1 MGESYIVMSEIL
13 LFWLYLLHEL
23 TVLAVLFKYLKMFY
37 PVYSLLFSF
46 FLSFSSSSSNFFFF
60 LIFFWLLY
68 FLGGVCM
75 AEVEESR
82 CIEKC

>member
-46 FLSFSSSSSNFFFF
+46 FLSFSSSSSNFFVFNFCLAAVFF
-60 LIFFWLLY
+60 GWGLY
-68 FLGGVCM
+68 G
-75 AEVEESR
+75 
-82 CIEKC
+82 